1 MVMDDLN
8 INVNKQNHT
17 LSDVLEVTG
26 TKNLVKGPTYFENLA
41 VPTTLDLVIKMSR
54 GVLIRLSVLKMV

>member
-1 MVMDDLN
+1 MDDLN